1 MGEGDAVQLT
11 RPDEPVLTKQ
21 RRVEALLQQL
31 PADLASA
38 EASEAAEA
46 AAIKARQAELPAT
59 NKVMLLCAL
68 LSCALSYALVVC
80 AHGCGCVCCDAATPA
95 EAV

>member
-1 MGEGDAVQLT
+1 MGVGDGVLLT
-11 RPDEPVLTKQ
+11 SPDEPVLTKQ

-38 EASEAAEA
+38 ETSEAAEA
-46 AAIKARQAELPAT
+46 AATKARQSELPAT

-68 LSCALSYALVVC
+68 
-80 AHGCGCVCCDAATPA
+80 H
-95 EAV
+95 